1 MTKFSMVELFSTSYC
16 KVAFAFVLVMSA
28 GMGSSETVTPSAFT
42 HSSSIRVGGYTGSSA
57 LANFP
62 LMIKLAENS
71 PVGFSYADCE
81 QNALRF
87 ADAEGN
93 ILPHEID
100 TWNPNGTSVVW
111 VRVPELSGTSTELT
125 MYYGGSGDGVA
136 TVAGGVW
143 SASGYNAVWHFS
155 GNGNDSVNGLEPTT
169 VTGTPDFTDTN
180 LGVGT
185 AFYANGSSTIGFAN
199 DDKWATLGEGS
210 CLTVSLWAKY
220 DITSWN
226 YARMISCMDAWDEA
240 QGWEVT
246 IRSYH
251 EFMIRS
257 VIRNSGLSGI

>member
-28 GMGSSETVTPSAFT
+28 GMANSETVNPSAFT

-87 ADAEGN
+87 ADADGN

-111 VRVPELSGTSTELT
+111 VRVPELSGTSTQLT
-125 MYYGGSGDGVA
+125 M
-136 TVAGGVW
+136 
-143 SASGYNAVWHFS
+143 
-155 GNGNDSVNGLEPTT
+155 
-169 VTGTPDFTDTN
+169 
-180 LGVGT
+180 
-185 AFYANGSSTIGFAN
+185 
-199 DDKWATLGEGS
+199 
-210 CLTVSLWAKY
+210 
-220 DITSWN
+220 
-226 YARMISCMDAWDEA
+226 
-240 QGWEVT
+240 
-246 IRSYH
+246 
-251 EFMIRS
+251 
-257 VIRNSGLSGI
+257 